1 MNLLARLFFLLALLG
16 AQSGVL
22 AQSVG
27 RTKVADLSGGW
38 TELVAYDSKGLSL
51 NGGEKHIPMQ
61 GMAFLNASRNMLLIV
76 ESTAT
81 GNNGRSVSWV
91 SMKCPQ
97 PKADYFTNDYG
108 ANQTPRDTR
117 CLVVNTKYSSKSY
130 LAEVSP
136 QTAEAVEK
144 QGLRFEKGQLIRTW
158 SGIKGGS
165 FLKVYFFK
173 TSAFQTESG
182 TAKGGEAGVDPALI
196 AFGES
201 LQQLVYD
208 STLSLSGN
216 LSLQL
221 LNTIK

>member
-1 MNLLARLFFLLALLG
+1 MSFFARLFLLLAFLG
-16 AQSGVL
+16 AQGGVL
-22 AQSVG
+22 AQAVG
-27 RTKVADLSGGW
+27 RTNVVELPGGW

-136 QTAEAVEK
+136 QTAEAIEK

-173 TSAFQTESG
+173 TSAFQTGSG
-182 TAKGGEAGVDPALI
+182 AAKSGEVGVDPALI

-216 LSLQL
+216 LSFQL

>member
-1 MNLLARLFFLLALLG
+1 MKILVRLLFVLAFLG
-16 AQSGVL
+16 VQNNVL

-27 RTKVADLSGGW
+27 RTKITELPEGW
-38 TELVAYDSKGLSL
+38 TELVAYDSKGLTL

-61 GMAFLNASRNMLLIV
+61 GMAFLNASRTMLLVV
-76 ESTAT
+76 ESTLS
-81 GNNGRSVSWV
+81 GNNGRSVNWL

-97 PKADYFTNDYG
+97 SKADYFTNDYG

-117 CLVVNTKYSSKSY
+117 CLVVNTKYSSKKY
-130 LAEVSP
+130 LSEVSP
-136 QTAEAVEK
+136 ETAAAVEK

-182 TAKGGEAGVDPALI
+182 AAKGGEASVDPALI

-208 STLSLSGN
+208 STLSVGGN